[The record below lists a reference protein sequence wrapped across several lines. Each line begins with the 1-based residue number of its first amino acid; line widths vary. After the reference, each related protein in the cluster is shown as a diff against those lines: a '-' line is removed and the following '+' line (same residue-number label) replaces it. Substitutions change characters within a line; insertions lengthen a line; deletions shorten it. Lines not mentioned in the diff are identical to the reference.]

1 LLLRIGE
8 RAETSKDAVYLT
20 RLGWVMRRLGDPA
33 KSLVLLKR
41 ALELDPTSREI
52 RRNLADGL
60 QAAGQYD
67 EAESHYQ
74 YLLR

>member
-1 LLLRIGE
+1 
-8 RAETSKDAVYLT
+8 
-20 RLGWVMRRLGDPA
+20 MRRLGDPA

-67 EAESHYQ
+67 EAERHYQ